1 MKKFFSIFSAALVL
15 FTACEPQVTPETPD
29 TPTGDAAVTYVL
41 TNDNVE
47 VGGLTADYFVVVD
60 AAAKTVAIEVAYADK
75 EMLKALEVSFVGL
88 PADVTVED
96 FTFDFSTGATKEV
109 TVAQNEATVAY
120 VFSATCASP
129 EPKFVTMSLVPS
141 KLTQNEDG
149 EDVYV
154 AAGAEAA
161 VAGGVAKLKGSANL
175 QVVAFNYTV
184 SPADTKV
191 LVNGEEVATGAILDF
206 SDKVNGVTFTLKC
219 GDVEETANVKVVT
232 TGFSSIERVW
242 GRYIKPETTEANWF
256 GEPVAAENGST
267 YRYAAMDGKY
277 VYLPKAGGPEVNV
290 IDAMT
295 GEFVK
300 QLNCEGIDGGVHKT
314 SSVQVADNNGSSVVL
329 VANLVNAKDSHL
341 KVYAWSG
348 LDAAPEVA
356 LDYVLPE
363 AYRFGDKF
371 QFEGTWAEGRL
382 VFVSYA
388 AAADRPVAIFDVK
401 NGVVNAEPT
410 IVKIGE
416 VGNNGN
422 SIGGLYKYSDT
433 EYMWAGTAALF
444 ATYNV
449 NGNTFTQNYQCTDGS
464 RFSHPMHDVH
474 FITYNEQ
481 KYAVYCRLLN
491 GYQDAAVRFM
501 ELNGDT
507 LKASVEGADV
517 TTDKQ
522 VALGDPEKD
531 YVTALKNG
539 NGCGSCD
546 VYEAADG
553 TVYVLGYAP
562 GAGMSMFKLK

>member
-1 MKKFFSIFSAALVL
+1 MKKFFAMLSAALVL
-15 FTACEPQVTPETPD
+15 FAACEPQETP
-29 TPTGDAAVTYVL
+29 TVSFML
-41 TNDNVE
+41 TNDCVE
-47 VGGLTADYFVVVD
+47 VAGLTADALVVVD
-60 AAAKTVAIEVAYADK
+60 AAAKTAAIEVAYADK
-75 EMLKALEVSFVGL
+75 AQLAALEVNFVGI
-88 PADVTVED
+88 PSDVTVEN
-96 FTFDFSTGATKEV
+96 FSFDFSAGATKEV
-109 TVAQNEATVAY
+109 AVSQNGATDTY
-120 VFSATCASP
+120 VFSASYASP

-141 KLTQNEDG
+141 KLTTNEND
-149 EDVYV
+149 EEVYV

-175 QVVAFNYTV
+175 KVVAFNYTV

-191 LVNGEEVATGAILDF
+191 LVDGQEIASGAILDF
-206 SDKVNGVTFTLKC
+206 SDKMNGVTFTLEC
-219 GDVEETANVKVVT
+219 DGVQESANVKVVT

-300 QLNCEGIDGGVHKT
+300 QLDVTGIDGGVHKT

-341 KVYAWSG
+341 KVYAWSD
-348 LDAAPEVA
+348 LDAAPAVA

-388 AAADRPVAIFDVK
+388 GAADRPVAFFDVK

-410 IVKIGE
+410 IVHIGE
-416 VGNNGN
+416 VGNKGN

-433 EYMWAGTAALF
+433 EYMWAGTGALF

-449 NGNTFTQNYQCTDGS
+449 SGNTFTQSYVCTDGGS
-464 RFSHPMHDVH
+464 YSHPMHDVH

-481 KYAVYCRLLN
+481 KYAIYCRLLN

-501 ELNGDT
+501 ELNAET
-507 LKASVEGADV
+507 LKASVESADV

-522 VALGDPEKD
+522 VALGDPEKE

-539 NGCGSCD
+539 NGCGACD
-546 VYEAADG
+546 VYVAADG

-562 GAGMSMFKLK
+562 GAGMSMFRLK

>member
-1 MKKFFSIFSAALVL
+1 MKKIFSLMSAALVL
-15 FTACEPQVTPETPD
+15 FAACEPAPTPEVSFT
-29 TPTGDAAVTYVL
+29 L

-47 VGGLTADYFVVVD
+47 VAGLSADYLVVVD
-60 AAAKTVAIEVAYADK
+60 AAAKTAAIEVAYADK
-75 EMLKALEVSFVGL
+75 DQLQALQVNFVGI
-88 PADVTVED
+88 PSDVTVEN

-109 TVAQNEATVAY
+109 AVSQNGATDTY

-141 KLTQNEDG
+141 KKTTNDAG
-149 EDVYV
+149 EEVYV

-161 VAGGVAKLKGSANL
+161 VAGGTAKLKGSAHL
-175 QVVAFNYTV
+175 SVVAFNYTV
-184 SPADTKV
+184 SPANTKV
-191 LVNGEEVATGAILDF
+191 LVDGQEIASGAIVDF

-219 GDVEETANVKVVT
+219 EDVEETANVKVVT

-242 GRYIKPETTEANWF
+242 ARYIKPETTDANWF

-277 VYLPKAGGPEVNV
+277 VYLPKAGAAEVNV

-300 QLNCEGIDGGVHKT
+300 QLDVTGISGGVHVT

-341 KVYAWSG
+341 KVYAWSD
-348 LDAAPEVA
+348 LDKAPAVA

-371 QFEGTWAEGRL
+371 QFEGTWADGRL
-382 VFVSYA
+382 IFVSYA
-388 AAADRPVAIFDVK
+388 GNADRPVAIFDVK

-410 IVKIGE
+410 IVKIGT
-416 VGNNGN
+416 VAKSGN
-422 SIGGLYKYSDT
+422 SICGLYKYSDT
-433 EYMWAGTAALF
+433 EYMWAGTGDLF
-444 ATYNV
+444 ATYSV
-449 NGNTFTQNYQCTDGS
+449 SGNTFTQNYQCTDGS
-464 RFSHPMHDVH
+464 RFSYPMHDVH

-481 KYAVYCRLLN
+481 KYAIYCRLLN
-491 GYQDAAVRFM
+491 SFNDAAIRFM

-507 LKASVEGADV
+507 LKASFEDADV

-522 VALGDPEKD
+522 LALGDPEKEF
-531 YVTALKNG
+531 VTALKNG
-539 NGCGSCD
+539 NGCGTCD
-546 VYEAADG
+546 VYQAADG
-553 TVYVLGYAP
+553 TTYVLGYAP

>member
-1 MKKFFSIFSAALVL
+1 MSAALVL
-15 FTACEPQVTPETPD
+15 FAACEPAPTPEVSFT
-29 TPTGDAAVTYVL
+29 L

-47 VGGLTADYFVVVD
+47 VAGLTADALVVVD
-60 AAAKTVAIEVAYADK
+60 AAAKTAAIEVAYADK
-75 EMLKALEVSFVGL
+75 AQLQALQVNFVGI
-88 PADVTVED
+88 PSDVTVEN

-109 TVAQNEATVAY
+109 AVSQNGATDTY

-141 KLTQNEDG
+141 KLTTDENDVE
-149 EDVYV
+149 VYV
-154 AAGAEAA
+154 PAGAEAA
-161 VAGGVAKLKGSANL
+161 VAGGIAKLKGSANL
-175 QVVAFNYTV
+175 AVVAFNYTV
-184 SPADTKV
+184 SPANTKV
-191 LVNGEEVATGAILDF
+191 LVDGQEIASGAILDF
-206 SDKVNGVTFTLKC
+206 SDKVNGVTFTLEC
-219 GDVEETANVKVVT
+219 DGIQESANVKVVT

-242 GRYIKPETTEANWF
+242 ARYIKPETTDANWF

-300 QLNCEGIDGGVHKT
+300 QLICDGIDGGVHKT

-341 KVYAWSG
+341 KVYAWSD
-348 LDAAPEVA
+348 LDAAPAVA

-382 VFVSYA
+382 IFVSYA
-388 AAADRPVAIFDVK
+388 GNADRPVAIFDVK

-410 IVKIGE
+410 IVKIGA
-416 VGNNGN
+416 VAKNGN
-422 SIGGLYKYSDT
+422 SICGLYKYSDT
-433 EYMWAGTAALF
+433 EYMWAGTGDLF
-444 ATYNV
+444 ATYDV
-449 NGNTFTQNYQCTDGS
+449 NGNTFTQNYQCADGA

-531 YVTALKNG
+531 YVTAIKNG

-546 VYEAADG
+546 VYQAADG

>member
-1 MKKFFSIFSAALVL
+1 MSAALVL
-15 FTACEPQVTPETPD
+15 FAACEPAPTPEVSF
-29 TPTGDAAVTYVL
+29 AL

-47 VGGLTADYFVVVD
+47 VAGLSADYLVVVD
-60 AAAKTVAIEVAYADK
+60 AAAKTAAIEVAYADK
-75 EMLKALEVSFVGL
+75 DQLQALQVNFVGI
-88 PADVTVED
+88 PSDVTVEN

-109 TVAQNEATVAY
+109 AVSQNGATDTY

-141 KLTQNEDG
+141 KKTTNDAG
-149 EDVYV
+149 EEVYV

-161 VAGGVAKLKGSANL
+161 VAGGTAKLKGSANL
-175 QVVAFNYTV
+175 SVVAFNYTV
-184 SPADTKV
+184 SPANTKV
-191 LVNGEEVATGAILDF
+191 LVDGQEIASGAILDF

-219 GDVEETANVKVVT
+219 EEVEETANVKVVT

-242 GRYIKPETTEANWF
+242 ARYIKPETTDANWF

-300 QLNCEGIDGGVHKT
+300 QLDVTGIDGGTHKT

-329 VANLVNAKDSHL
+329 VANLAMNANAHL
-341 KVYAWSG
+341 KVYAWTD
-348 LDAAPEVA
+348 LDKAPAVA
-356 LDYVLPE
+356 LDYTITE
-363 AYRFGDKF
+363 AFRFGDKF

-382 VFVSYA
+382 IFVSYNGN
-388 AAADRPVAIFDVK
+388 ADRSAAIFDVK

-410 IVKIGE
+410 LVKIGT
-416 VGNNGN
+416 VAKSGN
-422 SIGGLYKYSDT
+422 SICGLYKYSDT
-433 EYMWAGTAALF
+433 EYMWAGTGDLF
-444 ATYNV
+444 ATYSV
-449 NGNTFTQNYQCTDGS
+449 SGNTFTQNYQCTDGS
-464 RFSHPMHDVH
+464 RFSYPMHDVH

-481 KYAVYCRLLN
+481 KYAIYCRLLN
-491 GYQDAAVRFM
+491 SFNDAAIRFM

-507 LKASVEGADV
+507 LKASFEDADV

-522 VALGDPEKD
+522 LALGDPEKEF
-531 YVTALKNG
+531 VTALKNG
-539 NGCGSCD
+539 NGCGTCD
-546 VYEAADG
+546 VYQAADG
-553 TVYVLGYAP
+553 TTYVLGYAP

>member
-1 MKKFFSIFSAALVL
+1 MKKIFAALSAALVL
-15 FTACEPQVTPETPD
+15 FAACEPQETP
-29 TPTGDAAVTYVL
+29 TVSFAL
-41 TNDNVE
+41 TSDNVE
-47 VGGLTADYFVVVD
+47 VAGLTADALVVVD
-60 AAAKTVAIEVAYADK
+60 AAAKTAAIEVAYADK
-75 EMLKALEVSFVGL
+75 AQLAALEVNFVGI
-88 PADVTVED
+88 PSDVTVEN
-96 FTFDFSTGATKEV
+96 FSFDFSAGATKEV
-109 TVAQNEATVAY
+109 AVSQNGATDTY
-120 VFSATCASP
+120 VFSASYASP

-141 KLTQNEDG
+141 KLTTNEND
-149 EDVYV
+149 EEVYV

-161 VAGGVAKLKGSANL
+161 VEGGVAKLKGSANL
-175 QVVAFNYTV
+175 KVVAFNYTV
-184 SPADTKV
+184 SPADVKV
-191 LVNGEEVATGAILDF
+191 LVDGQEIASGAILDF
-206 SDKVNGVTFTLKC
+206 SDKVNGVNFTLEC
-219 GDVEETANVKVVT
+219 DGVQETANVKVVT

-242 GRYIKPETTEANWF
+242 GRYIKPETTDANWF
-256 GEPVAAENGST
+256 GEPMAAENGST

-300 QLNCEGIDGGVHKT
+300 QLDVTGIDGGVHKT

-341 KVYAWSG
+341 KVYAWSD
-348 LDAAPEVA
+348 LDAAPAVA

-388 AAADRPVAIFDVK
+388 GAADRPVAFFDVK

-410 IVKIGE
+410 IVHIGE
-416 VGNNGN
+416 VGNKGN

-433 EYMWAGTAALF
+433 EYMWAGTGALF

-449 NGNTFTQNYQCTDGS
+449 SGNTFTQSYVCTDGGS
-464 RFSHPMHDVH
+464 YSHPMHDVH

-481 KYAVYCRLLN
+481 KYAIYCRLLN

-501 ELNGDT
+501 ELNAET
-507 LKASVEGADV
+507 LKASVESADV

-522 VALGDPEKD
+522 VALGDPEKE

-539 NGCGSCD
+539 NGCGACD
-546 VYEAADG
+546 VYVAADG

-562 GAGMSMFKLK
+562 GAGMSMFRLK

>member
-1 MKKFFSIFSAALVL
+1 MSAALVL
-15 FTACEPQVTPETPD
+15 FAACEPAPTPEVSFT
-29 TPTGDAAVTYVL
+29 L

-47 VGGLTADYFVVVD
+47 VAGLSADYLVVVD
-60 AAAKTVAIEVAYADK
+60 AAAKTAAIEVAYADK
-75 EMLKALEVSFVGL
+75 DQLQALQVNFVGI
-88 PADVTVED
+88 PSDVTVEN

-109 TVAQNEATVAY
+109 AVSQNGATDTY

-141 KLTQNEDG
+141 KKTTNDAG
-149 EDVYV
+149 EEVYV

-161 VAGGVAKLKGSANL
+161 VAGGTAKLKGSANL
-175 QVVAFNYTV
+175 SVVAFNYTV
-184 SPADTKV
+184 SPANTKV
-191 LVNGEEVATGAILDF
+191 LVDGQEIASGAILDF

-219 GDVEETANVKVVT
+219 EEVEETANVKVVT

-242 GRYIKPETTEANWF
+242 ARYIKPETTDANWF

-300 QLNCEGIDGGVHKT
+300 QLDVTGIDGGTHKT

-329 VANLVNAKDSHL
+329 VANLAMNANAHL
-341 KVYAWSG
+341 KVYAWTD
-348 LDAAPEVA
+348 LDKAPAVA
-356 LDYVLPE
+356 LDYTITE
-363 AYRFGDKF
+363 AFRFGDKF

-382 VFVSYA
+382 IFVSYNGN
-388 AAADRPVAIFDVK
+388 ADRSAAIFDVK

-410 IVKIGE
+410 LVKIGT
-416 VGNNGN
+416 VAKSGN
-422 SIGGLYKYSDT
+422 SICGLYKYSDT
-433 EYMWAGTAALF
+433 EYMWAGTGDLF
-444 ATYNV
+444 ATYSV
-449 NGNTFTQNYQCTDGS
+449 SGNTFTQNYQCTDGS
-464 RFSHPMHDVH
+464 RFSYPMHDVH

-481 KYAVYCRLLN
+481 KYAIYCRLLN
-491 GYQDAAVRFM
+491 SFNDAAIRFM

-507 LKASVEGADV
+507 LKASFEDADV

-522 VALGDPEKD
+522 LALGDPEKEF
-531 YVTALKNG
+531 VTALKNG
-539 NGCGSCD
+539 NGCGTCD
-546 VYEAADG
+546 VYQAADG
-553 TVYVLGYAP
+553 TTYVLGYAP

>member
-1 MKKFFSIFSAALVL
+1 MSAALVL
-15 FTACEPQVTPETPD
+15 FAACEPAPTPEVSFT
-29 TPTGDAAVTYVL
+29 L

-47 VGGLTADYFVVVD
+47 VAGLTADALVVVD
-60 AAAKTVAIEVAYADK
+60 AAAKTAAIEVAYADK
-75 EMLKALEVSFVGL
+75 AQLQALQVNFVGI
-88 PADVTVED
+88 PSDVTVEN

-109 TVAQNEATVAY
+109 AVSQNGATDTY

-141 KLTQNEDG
+141 KLTTDENDVE
-149 EDVYV
+149 VYV
-154 AAGAEAA
+154 PAGAEAA
-161 VAGGVAKLKGSANL
+161 VAGGIAKLKGSANL
-175 QVVAFNYTV
+175 AVVAFNYTV
-184 SPADTKV
+184 SPANTKV
-191 LVNGEEVATGAILDF
+191 LVDGQEIASGAIVDF

-219 GDVEETANVKVVT
+219 EDVEETANVKVVT

-242 GRYIKPETTEANWF
+242 ARYIKPETTDANWF

-300 QLNCEGIDGGVHKT
+300 QLICDGIDGGVHKT

-341 KVYAWSG
+341 KVYAWSD
-348 LDAAPEVA
+348 LDAAPAVA

-382 VFVSYA
+382 IFVSYA
-388 AAADRPVAIFDVK
+388 GNADRPVAIFDVK

-410 IVKIGE
+410 IVKIGA
-416 VGNNGN
+416 VAKNGN
-422 SIGGLYKYSDT
+422 SICGLYKYSDT
-433 EYMWAGTAALF
+433 EYMWAGTGDLF
-444 ATYNV
+444 ATYDV
-449 NGNTFTQNYQCTDGS
+449 NGNTFTQNYQCADGA

-531 YVTALKNG
+531 YVTAIKNG

-546 VYEAADG
+546 VYQAADG

>member
-1 MKKFFSIFSAALVL
+1 MKKIFAALSAALVL
-15 FTACEPQVTPETPD
+15 FAACEPQETP
-29 TPTGDAAVTYVL
+29 TVSFAL
-41 TNDNVE
+41 TSDNVE
-47 VGGLTADYFVVVD
+47 VAGLTADALVVVD
-60 AAAKTVAIEVAYADK
+60 AAAKTAAIEVAYADK
-75 EMLKALEVSFVGL
+75 AQLAALEVNFVGI
-88 PADVTVED
+88 PSDVTVEN
-96 FTFDFSTGATKEV
+96 FSFDFSAGATKEV
-109 TVAQNEATVAY
+109 AVSQNGATDTY
-120 VFSATCASP
+120 VFSASYASP

-141 KLTQNEDG
+141 KLTTNEND
-149 EDVYV
+149 EEVYV

-175 QVVAFNYTV
+175 KVVAFNYTV

-191 LVNGEEVATGAILDF
+191 LVDGQEIASGAILDF
-206 SDKVNGVTFTLKC
+206 SDKMNGVTFTLEC
-219 GDVEETANVKVVT
+219 DGVQESANVKVVT

-300 QLNCEGIDGGVHKT
+300 QLDVTGIDGGVHKT

-341 KVYAWSG
+341 KVYAWSD
-348 LDAAPEVA
+348 LDAAPAVA

-388 AAADRPVAIFDVK
+388 GAADRPVAFFDVK

-410 IVKIGE
+410 IVNIGE
-416 VGNNGN
+416 VGNKGN

-433 EYMWAGTAALF
+433 EYMWAGTGALF

-449 NGNTFTQNYQCTDGS
+449 SGNTFTQSYVCTDGGS
-464 RFSHPMHDVH
+464 YSHPMHDVH

-481 KYAVYCRLLN
+481 KYAIYCRLLN

-501 ELNGDT
+501 ELNAET
-507 LKASVEGADV
+507 LKASVESADV

-522 VALGDPEKD
+522 VALGDPEKE

-539 NGCGSCD
+539 NGCGACD
-546 VYEAADG
+546 VYVAADG

-562 GAGMSMFKLK
+562 GAGMSMFRLK

>member
-15 FTACEPQVTPETPD
+15 FTACEPQVTPDTPD

-75 EMLKALEVSFVGL
+75 DALKALEVSFVGL

-141 KLTQNEDG
+141 KLTQNEAG

-242 GRYIKPETTEANWF
+242 ARYIKPETTEANWF

-300 QLNCEGIDGGVHKT
+300 QLNCEGIDCGVHKT

-341 KVYAWSG
+341 KVYAWSD
-348 LDAAPEVA
+348 LDAAPAVA

-382 VFVSYA
+382 IFVSYA
-388 AAADRPVAIFDVK
+388 GNANRPVAIFDVK
-401 NGVVNAEPT
+401 NGVVSAEPT
-410 IVKIGE
+410 IVTIGS
-416 VGNNGN
+416 VAKSGN
-422 SIGGLYKYSDT
+422 SICGLYKYSDT
-433 EYMWAGTAALF
+433 EYMWAGTGDLF
-444 ATYNV
+444 ATYDV

-464 RFSHPMHDVH
+464 KFSHPMHDVH

>member
-1 MKKFFSIFSAALVL
+1 MSAALVL
-15 FTACEPQVTPETPD
+15 FAACEPAPTPEVSFT
-29 TPTGDAAVTYVL
+29 L

-47 VGGLTADYFVVVD
+47 VAGLSADYLVVVD
-60 AAAKTVAIEVAYADK
+60 AAAKTAAIEVAYADK
-75 EMLKALEVSFVGL
+75 DQLQALQVNFVGI
-88 PADVTVED
+88 PSDVTVEN

-109 TVAQNEATVAY
+109 AVSQNGATDTY

-141 KLTQNEDG
+141 KLTKDESG
-149 EDVYV
+149 AEVYV
-154 AAGAEAA
+154 PAGAEAA
-161 VAGGVAKLKGSANL
+161 VAGGTAKLKGSANL
-175 QVVAFNYTV
+175 SVVAFNYTV
-184 SPADTKV
+184 SPANTKV
-191 LVNGEEVATGAILDF
+191 LVDGQEIASGAILDF

-219 GDVEETANVKVVT
+219 EDVEETANVKVVT

-242 GRYIKPETTEANWF
+242 ARYIKPETTEANWF

-267 YRYAAMDGKY
+267 YRNVAMDSKY
-277 VYLPKAGGPEVNV
+277 VYMPKGGGPEVNV

-300 QLNCEGIDGGVHKT
+300 QLDVTGIDGGTHKT

-329 VANLVNAKDSHL
+329 VANLASGKDAHL
-341 KVYAWSG
+341 KVYAWSD
-348 LDAAPEVA
+348 LDAAPAVA
-356 LDYVLPE
+356 LDYVLPA

-382 VFVSYA
+382 IFVDYNKTADCA
-388 AAADRPVAIFDVK
+388 AAIFTVA
-401 NGVVNAEPT
+401 NGVISAEPT
-410 IVKIGE
+410 YVALGD
-416 VGNNGN
+416 VHAAVN
-422 SIGGLYKYSDT
+422 SICGLYKYSDT
-433 EYMWAGTAALF
+433 EYLWAGSGSYL
-444 ATYNV
+444 ATYSV
-449 NGNTFTQNYQCTDGS
+449 SGTTFTKTFQPADGAS
-464 RFSHPMHDVH
+464 YSHPIHDVH

-491 GYQDAAVRFM
+491 GYQDGAIRFM

-522 VALGDPEKD
+522 VALGDPEKE
-531 YVTALKNG
+531 YVTALKNA
-539 NGCGSCD
+539 NGLGACD
-546 VYEAADG
+546 VYQAADG
-553 TVYVLGYAP
+553 TTYVLGYVA